1 MYILGTAFLLLGTI
15 MNAAVSIVNAST
27 VNTTMSTSSLQAV
40 QSSKT
45 ASLNSSS
52 NSNSTSTAESRAD
65 SKSELQSATSSSA
78 LSEGSSKSMSETA
91 KASSSQSLNS
101 VASKSD
107 SQTMKSEASVS
118 PRQNLAAA
126 SSVNT
131 PTSGKI
137 GETTITTDSGVGKF
151 IEPHFQTKD
160 GDIVYCYDW
169 QKQAPDQIGTLYNQ
183 YKFYDGMQSVTGDQT
198 KVNKVAAALEAGYHK
213 DASTNTYNVAP
224 QFQNV
229 AQQSFNAAKKD
240 PNLTG
245 TFDPSTYTLGDFE
258 RDVTQSVI
266 WYLDG
271 ASDGPVTGSNLP
283 EGYLATHTELGKEIL
298 AYAENHPLD
307 QQTAYPTNVSVKDSN
322 GTVSD
327 SNPLVMDRNTKMS
340 QPFQLNNYNGSVAVT
355 DLPKGYEIV
364 DENGNPVSQVESGK
378 NYRVKYTGQSVPSN
392 TTANDVANKI
402 QAKASYESLKDSN
415 FFSAQMTNASPD
427 AVNPWQNMVNL
438 STIEN
443 SFNFPIVW
451 QNVSSSSSSSSSAV
465 SSSSQANTSSV
476 KSSSAV
482 SSSQASSSSVK
493 SSLAESS
500 SKSSSSSVK
509 SSLAESSS
517 KSSSNSVKSSTVS
530 SSQASSSN
538 VKSSAESS
546 SQASSNNVKSLA
558 VSSSKSSLNSVKS
571 STVSSSQASSSSVKS
586 GSAVSSSQA
595 SSNSVK
601 NSSAVSSSQK
611 NTSSTKQAVV
621 VGVHNNTNSGKGTG
635 HGQGE
640 GHGMPQTG
648 EAVATSLIA
657 AGVVLLAVAGTITFR
672 KRN

>member
-52 NSNSTSTAESRAD
+52 NNNSTSTAESRAD

-465 SSSSQANTSSV
+465 SSSKSSTSSVKGSSVVSSSKSSTSSVKSSSAVSSSKSSTSSVKSSSVVSSSKSSTSSV

-493 SSLAESS
+493 SSSAVSS
-500 SKSSSSSVK
+500 SQ
-509 SSLAESSS
+509 A
-517 KSSSNSVKSSTVS
+517 SSSNVKSSTVS

-538 VKSSAESS
+538 VKSSA
-546 SQASSNNVKSLA
+546 
-558 VSSSKSSLNSVKS
+558 VSSSP
-571 STVSSSQASSSSVKS
+571 STS
-586 GSAVSSSQA
+586 
-595 SSNSVK
+595 SVK
-601 NSSAVSSSQK
+601 NSSAVSNSQK
-611 NTSSTKQAVV
+611 NNTSSTKQAVV

-635 HGQGE
+635 HGE

-657 AGVVLLAVAGTITFR
+657 AGVVLLAAAGVITFR

>member
-1 MYILGTAFLLLGTI
+1 MNKKIHKLMYILGTAFLLLGTI

-65 SKSELQSATSSSA
+65 YKSELQSATSSVA

-131 PTSGKI
+131 PTSGKM

-271 ASDGPVTGSNLP
+271 APDGPVTGSNLP

-322 GTVSD
+322 GTVND

-392 TTANDVANKI
+392 ITANDVANKI

-415 FFSAQMTNASPD
+415 FFSAQMKNASPD

-443 SFNFPIVW
+443 SFNFSIVW
-451 QNVSSSSSSSSSAV
+451 QNVSSSSSSSSSTV
-465 SSSSQANTSSV
+465 SSSQASLSSVKSSSAVSNSQANSNSV

-482 SSSQASSSSVK
+482 SSSQANSSSVK
-493 SSLAESS
+493 SS
-500 SKSSSSSVK
+500 SV
-509 SSLAESSS
+509 A
-517 KSSSNSVKSSTVS
+517 
-530 SSQASSSN
+530 
-538 VKSSAESS
+538 
-546 SQASSNNVKSLA
+546 
-558 VSSSKSSLNSVKS
+558 
-571 STVSSSQASSSSVKS
+571 
-586 GSAVSSSQA
+586 
-595 SSNSVK
+595 
-601 NSSAVSSSQK
+601 SSQK

-621 VGVHNNTNSGKGTG
+621 VGAHNNTNSGKGTG

-657 AGVVLLAVAGTITFR
+657 AGVVLLAAAGVITFR

>member
-1 MYILGTAFLLLGTI
+1 MYILGTVFLLLGTI

-27 VNTTMSTSSLQAV
+27 VNAAMSTSSIQSV
-40 QSSKT
+40 KSSKT
-45 ASLNSSS
+45 VSLNSSS
-52 NSNSTSTAESRAD
+52 SSNSISTAESSAD

-78 LSEGSSKSMSETA
+78 LSEVSSRSMSENA
-91 KASSSQSLNS
+91 KYSSSQSLNS
-101 VASKSD
+101 IASKSD

-126 SSVNT
+126 SSVDT

-160 GDIVYCYDW
+160 GDIVYCYNW
-169 QKQAPDQIGTLYNQ
+169 QKQAPDEIGTLYNQ

-229 AQQSFNAAKKD
+229 AQQSFNAAKND
-240 PNLTG
+240 PSLTG
-245 TFDPSTYTLGDFE
+245 TFDPATYTLGDFE

-271 ASDGPVTGSNLP
+271 APDGPVTETDLP

-298 AYAENHPLD
+298 AYAKSHPLD
-307 QQTAYPTNVSVKDSN
+307 QQTAYPKNVSVKDSK
-322 GTVSD
+322 GTIND
-327 SNPLVMDRNTKMS
+327 SNPLVMDRDTKMS

-355 DLPKGYEIV
+355 NLPKGYEIV

-378 NYRVKYTGQSVPSN
+378 NYRVKYTGQSAPSN
-392 TTANDVANKI
+392 TTANNIANKI

-415 FFSAQMTNASPD
+415 FFSAQMTNSSPD
-427 AVNPWQNMVNL
+427 AVNPWQNLVNL

-451 QNVSSSSSSSSSAV
+451 QNTASSSSSSSSA
-465 SSSSQANTSSV
+465 SSSKSSSSSV
-476 KSSSAV
+476 KSSSVVSSSKSSSNSVKSSSVASSSQASSSSVKSSSVVSSSKSSSSSVKSSSVASSSQASSSSVKSSSVASSSKSSSSSVKSSSVV

-493 SSLAESS
+493 SS
-500 SKSSSSSVK
+500 SV
-509 SSLAESSS
+509 A
-517 KSSSNSVKSSTVS
+517 S

-538 VKSSAESS
+538 AKSS
-546 SQASSNNVKSLA
+546 
-558 VSSSKSSLNSVKS
+558 SV
-571 STVSSSQASSSSVKS
+571 ASSS
-586 GSAVSSSQA
+586 
-595 SSNSVK
+595 
-601 NSSAVSSSQK
+601 
-611 NTSSTKQAVV
+611 NTSSTNQAVV
-621 VGVHNNTNSGKGTG
+621 IGAHNNTNSGKGTG

-640 GHGMPQTG
+640 GYGMPQTG
-648 EAVATSLIA
+648 EAVATSLIVAGVILLAA
-657 AGVVLLAVAGTITFR
+657 AGATTLW

>member
-1 MYILGTAFLLLGTI
+1 MNKKIHKLMYILGTAFLLLGTI

-52 NSNSTSTAESRAD
+52 NNNSTSTAESRAD

-465 SSSSQANTSSV
+465 SSSKSSTSSVKGSSVVSSSKSSTSSVKSSSAVSSSKSSTSSVKSSSVVSSSKSSTSSV

-493 SSLAESS
+493 SSSAVSS
-500 SKSSSSSVK
+500 SQ
-509 SSLAESSS
+509 A
-517 KSSSNSVKSSTVS
+517 SSSNVKSSTVS

-538 VKSSAESS
+538 VKSSA
-546 SQASSNNVKSLA
+546 
-558 VSSSKSSLNSVKS
+558 VSSSP
-571 STVSSSQASSSSVKS
+571 STS
-586 GSAVSSSQA
+586 
-595 SSNSVK
+595 SVK
-601 NSSAVSSSQK
+601 NSSAVSNSQK
-611 NTSSTKQAVV
+611 NNTSSTKQAVV

-635 HGQGE
+635 HGE

-657 AGVVLLAVAGTITFR
+657 AGVVLLAAAGVITFR

>member
-1 MYILGTAFLLLGTI
+1 MNKKIHKLMYILGTAFLLLGTI

-52 NSNSTSTAESRAD
+52 NNNSTSTAESRAD

-465 SSSSQANTSSV
+465 SSSKSSTSSVKGSSVVSSSKSSTSSVKSSSAVSSSKSSTSSVKSSSVVSSSKSSTSSV

-493 SSLAESS
+493 SSSAVSS
-500 SKSSSSSVK
+500 SQ
-509 SSLAESSS
+509 A
-517 KSSSNSVKSSTVS
+517 SSSNVKSSTVS

-538 VKSSAESS
+538 VKSSA
-546 SQASSNNVKSLA
+546 
-558 VSSSKSSLNSVKS
+558 VSSSP
-571 STVSSSQASSSSVKS
+571 STS
-586 GSAVSSSQA
+586 
-595 SSNSVK
+595 SVK
-601 NSSAVSSSQK
+601 NSSAVSNSQK
-611 NTSSTKQAVV
+611 NNTSSTKQAVV

-635 HGQGE
+635 HGE

-657 AGVVLLAVAGTITFR
+657 AGIVLLAAAGAITLR

>member
-1 MYILGTAFLLLGTI
+1 MNKKIHKLMYILGTAFLLLGTI
-15 MNAAVSIVNAST
+15 TNAAVSIVNAST
-27 VNTTMSTSSLQAV
+27 VNTTIATSSLQAV

-65 SKSELQSATSSSA
+65 SKSELQSATSSVA
-78 LSEGSSKSMSETA
+78 LSKGSSKSMSETA
-91 KASSSQSLNS
+91 KDSSTQSLNS
-101 VASKSD
+101 VASKNG

-465 SSSSQANTSSV
+465 SSSKSSTSSVKGSSVVSSSKSSTSSVKSSSAVSSSKSSTSSVKSSSVVSSSKSSTSSV

-493 SSLAESS
+493 SSSAVSS
-500 SKSSSSSVK
+500 SQ
-509 SSLAESSS
+509 A
-517 KSSSNSVKSSTVS
+517 SSSNVKSSTVS

-538 VKSSAESS
+538 VKSSA
-546 SQASSNNVKSLA
+546 
-558 VSSSKSSLNSVKS
+558 VSSSP
-571 STVSSSQASSSSVKS
+571 STS
-586 GSAVSSSQA
+586 
-595 SSNSVK
+595 SVK
-601 NSSAVSSSQK
+601 NSSAVSNSQK
-611 NTSSTKQAVV
+611 NNTSSTKQAVV

-635 HGQGE
+635 HGE

-657 AGVVLLAVAGTITFR
+657 AGVVLLAAAGVITFR

>member
-1 MYILGTAFLLLGTI
+1 MNKKIHKLMYILGTAFLLLGTI

-52 NSNSTSTAESRAD
+52 NNNSTSTAESRAD

-465 SSSSQANTSSV
+465 SSSNSSTSSVKGSSVVSSSKSSTSSVKSSSAVSSSKSSTSSVKSSSVVSSSKSSTSSV

-493 SSLAESS
+493 SSSAVSS
-500 SKSSSSSVK
+500 SQ
-509 SSLAESSS
+509 A
-517 KSSSNSVKSSTVS
+517 SSSNVKSSTVS

-538 VKSSAESS
+538 VKSSA
-546 SQASSNNVKSLA
+546 
-558 VSSSKSSLNSVKS
+558 VSSSP
-571 STVSSSQASSSSVKS
+571 STS
-586 GSAVSSSQA
+586 
-595 SSNSVK
+595 SVK
-601 NSSAVSSSQK
+601 NSSAVSNSQK
-611 NTSSTKQAVV
+611 NNTSSTKQAVV

-635 HGQGE
+635 HGE

-657 AGVVLLAVAGTITFR
+657 AGVVLLAAAGVITFR

>member
-1 MYILGTAFLLLGTI
+1 MNKKIHKLMYILGTAFLLLGTI

-52 NSNSTSTAESRAD
+52 NNNSTSTAESRAD

-465 SSSSQANTSSV
+465 SSSNSSTSSVKGSSVVSSSKSSTSSVKSSSAVSSSNSSTSSVKSSSVVSSSKSSTSSV

-493 SSLAESS
+493 SSSAVSS
-500 SKSSSSSVK
+500 SQ
-509 SSLAESSS
+509 A
-517 KSSSNSVKSSTVS
+517 SSSNVKSSTVS

-538 VKSSAESS
+538 VKSSA
-546 SQASSNNVKSLA
+546 
-558 VSSSKSSLNSVKS
+558 VSSSP
-571 STVSSSQASSSSVKS
+571 STS
-586 GSAVSSSQA
+586 
-595 SSNSVK
+595 SVK
-601 NSSAVSSSQK
+601 NSSAVSNSQK
-611 NTSSTKQAVV
+611 NNTSSTKQAVV

-657 AGVVLLAVAGTITFR
+657 AGVVLLAAAGVITFR

>member
-1 MYILGTAFLLLGTI
+1 MNKKIHKLMYILGTAFLLLGTI

-78 LSEGSSKSMSETA
+78 LSEGSSRSMSETT

-107 SQTMKSEASVS
+107 SQTMKSETSVS

-240 PNLTG
+240 SNLTG
-245 TFDPSTYTLGDFE
+245 TFDPATYTLGDFE

-271 ASDGPVTGSNLP
+271 APDGPVTGSNLP

-322 GTVSD
+322 GTVND

-415 FFSAQMTNASPD
+415 FFSAQMTNASPN

-465 SSSSQANTSSV
+465 SSSKSSTSSVKGSSVVSSSKSSTSSVKSSSAVSSSKSSTSSVKSSSVVSSSKSSTSSV

-493 SSLAESS
+493 SSSAVSS
-500 SKSSSSSVK
+500 SQ
-509 SSLAESSS
+509 A
-517 KSSSNSVKSSTVS
+517 SSSNVKSSTVS

-538 VKSSAESS
+538 VKSSA
-546 SQASSNNVKSLA
+546 
-558 VSSSKSSLNSVKS
+558 VSSSP
-571 STVSSSQASSSSVKS
+571 STS
-586 GSAVSSSQA
+586 
-595 SSNSVK
+595 SVK
-601 NSSAVSSSQK
+601 NSSAVSNSQK
-611 NTSSTKQAVV
+611 NNTSSTKQAVV

-635 HGQGE
+635 HGE

-657 AGVVLLAVAGTITFR
+657 AGVVLLAAAGVITFR

>member
-1 MYILGTAFLLLGTI
+1 MNKKIHKLMYILGTAFLLLGTI

-52 NSNSTSTAESRAD
+52 NNNSTSTAESRAD

-392 TTANDVANKI
+392 ITANDVANKI

-465 SSSSQANTSSV
+465 SSSKSSTSSVKSSSVVSSSKSSTSSV

-493 SSLAESS
+493 SSSA
-500 SKSSSSSVK
+500 
-509 SSLAESSS
+509 
-517 KSSSNSVKSSTVS
+517 VS

-538 VKSSAESS
+538 VKSSA
-546 SQASSNNVKSLA
+546 V
-558 VSSSKSSLNSVKS
+558 
-571 STVSSSQASSSSVKS
+571 
-586 GSAVSSSQA
+586 
-595 SSNSVK
+595 SNSQK
-601 NSSAVSSSQK
+601 N

-635 HGQGE
+635 HGE

-657 AGVVLLAVAGTITFR
+657 TGVVLLAAAGVITFR

>member
-52 NSNSTSTAESRAD
+52 NNNSTSTAESRAD

-465 SSSSQANTSSV
+465 SSSNSSTSSVKGSSVVSSSKSSTSSVKSSSAVSSSNSSTSSVKSSSVVSSSKSSTSSV

-493 SSLAESS
+493 SSSAVSS
-500 SKSSSSSVK
+500 SQ
-509 SSLAESSS
+509 A
-517 KSSSNSVKSSTVS
+517 SSSNVKSSTVS

-538 VKSSAESS
+538 VKSSA
-546 SQASSNNVKSLA
+546 
-558 VSSSKSSLNSVKS
+558 VSSSP
-571 STVSSSQASSSSVKS
+571 STS
-586 GSAVSSSQA
+586 
-595 SSNSVK
+595 SVK
-601 NSSAVSSSQK
+601 NSSAVSNSQK
-611 NTSSTKQAVV
+611 NNTSSTKQAVV

-635 HGQGE
+635 HGE

-657 AGVVLLAVAGTITFR
+657 AGVVLLAAAGVITFR

>member
-1 MYILGTAFLLLGTI
+1 MNKKIHKLMYILGTAFLLLGTI

-65 SKSELQSATSSSA
+65 YKSELQSATSSVA

-131 PTSGKI
+131 PTSGKM

-271 ASDGPVTGSNLP
+271 APDGPVTGSNLP

-322 GTVSD
+322 GTVND

-392 TTANDVANKI
+392 TTANDK
-402 QAKASYESLKDSN
+402 LKQVMN
-415 FFSAQMTNASPD
+415 
-427 AVNPWQNMVNL
+427 
-438 STIEN
+438 
-443 SFNFPIVW
+443 
-451 QNVSSSSSSSSSAV
+451 
-465 SSSSQANTSSV
+465 
-476 KSSSAV
+476 
-482 SSSQASSSSVK
+482 
-493 SSLAESS
+493 
-500 SKSSSSSVK
+500 
-509 SSLAESSS
+509 
-517 KSSSNSVKSSTVS
+517 
-530 SSQASSSN
+530 
-538 VKSSAESS
+538 
-546 SQASSNNVKSLA
+546 
-558 VSSSKSSLNSVKS
+558 
-571 STVSSSQASSSSVKS
+571 
-586 GSAVSSSQA
+586 
-595 SSNSVK
+595 
-601 NSSAVSSSQK
+601 
-611 NTSSTKQAVV
+611 
-621 VGVHNNTNSGKGTG
+621 H
-635 HGQGE
+635 
-640 GHGMPQTG
+640 
-648 EAVATSLIA
+648 
-657 AGVVLLAVAGTITFR
+657 
-672 KRN
+672 

>member
-1 MYILGTAFLLLGTI
+1 MNKKIHKLMYILGTAFLLLGTI

-52 NSNSTSTAESRAD
+52 NNNSTSTAESRAD

-465 SSSSQANTSSV
+465 SSSNSSTSSVKGSSVVSSSKSSTSSVKSSSAVSSSNSSTSSVKSSSVVSSSKSSTSSV

-493 SSLAESS
+493 SSSA
-500 SKSSSSSVK
+500 
-509 SSLAESSS
+509 
-517 KSSSNSVKSSTVS
+517 VS

-538 VKSSAESS
+538 VKSSA
-546 SQASSNNVKSLA
+546 
-558 VSSSKSSLNSVKS
+558 VSSSP
-571 STVSSSQASSSSVKS
+571 STS
-586 GSAVSSSQA
+586 
-595 SSNSVK
+595 SVK
-601 NSSAVSSSQK
+601 NSSAVSNSQK
-611 NTSSTKQAVV
+611 NNTSSTKQAVV

-635 HGQGE
+635 HGE

-657 AGVVLLAVAGTITFR
+657 AGVVLLAAAGVITFR

>member
-1 MYILGTAFLLLGTI
+1 MNKKIHKLMYILGTAFLLLGTI
-15 MNAAVSIVNAST
+15 TNAAVSIVNAST
-27 VNTTMSTSSLQAV
+27 VNTTIATSSLQAV

-65 SKSELQSATSSSA
+65 SKSELQSATSSVA
-78 LSEGSSKSMSETA
+78 LSKGSSKSMSETA
-91 KASSSQSLNS
+91 KDSSTQSLNS
-101 VASKSD
+101 VASKNG

-465 SSSSQANTSSV
+465 SSSKSSTSSVKGSSVVSSSKSSTSSVKSSSVVSSSKSSTSSV

-493 SSLAESS
+493 SSSAVSS
-500 SKSSSSSVK
+500 SQ
-509 SSLAESSS
+509 A
-517 KSSSNSVKSSTVS
+517 SSSNVKSSTVS

-538 VKSSAESS
+538 VKSSA
-546 SQASSNNVKSLA
+546 
-558 VSSSKSSLNSVKS
+558 VSSSP
-571 STVSSSQASSSSVKS
+571 STS
-586 GSAVSSSQA
+586 
-595 SSNSVK
+595 SVK
-601 NSSAVSSSQK
+601 NSSAVSNSQK
-611 NTSSTKQAVV
+611 NNTSSTKQAVV

-635 HGQGE
+635 HGE

-657 AGVVLLAVAGTITFR
+657 AGVVLLAAAGVITFR

>member
-1 MYILGTAFLLLGTI
+1 MNQKIHKLMYILGTAFLLLGTI
-15 MNAAVSIVNAST
+15 TNAAVSIVNAST
-27 VNTTMSTSSLQAV
+27 VNTTMATSSLQAV

-65 SKSELQSATSSSA
+65 SKSESQLATSSVA
-78 LSEGSSKSMSETA
+78 LSKGSSKSMSETA
-91 KASSSQSLNS
+91 KASSTQPLNS
-101 VASKSD
+101 VASKSY

-118 PRQNLAAA
+118 PRQNLAAV

-240 PNLTG
+240 SNLTG

-271 ASDGPVTGSNLP
+271 APDGPVTGSNLP

-322 GTVSD
+322 GTVND

-378 NYRVKYTGQSVPSN
+378 NYRVKYIGQSVPSN

-415 FFSAQMTNASPD
+415 FFSAQMTNASPN

-451 QNVSSSSSSSSSAV
+451 QNVSSSSSSSSSV
-465 SSSSQANTSSV
+465 GSSSQASSSSVKSSSTVSSSQASSSSVKSSVGSSSQASSSSV

-493 SSLAESS
+493 S
-500 SKSSSSSVK
+500 
-509 SSLAESSS
+509 
-517 KSSSNSVKSSTVS
+517 
-530 SSQASSSN
+530 
-538 VKSSAESS
+538 
-546 SQASSNNVKSLA
+546 
-558 VSSSKSSLNSVKS
+558 
-571 STVSSSQASSSSVKS
+571 
-586 GSAVSSSQA
+586 GSAVSSSQ
-595 SSNSVK
+595 K
-601 NSSAVSSSQK
+601 D
-611 NTSSTKQAVV
+611 TSSTKQAVV

-635 HGQGE
+635 HGQGQGE

-657 AGVVLLAVAGTITFR
+657 AGVVLLAAAGVITFR

>member
-78 LSEGSSKSMSETA
+78 LSEGSSRSMSETT

-118 PRQNLAAA
+118 PRQNLAAT

-240 PNLTG
+240 SNLTG

-271 ASDGPVTGSNLP
+271 APDGPVTGSNLP

-298 AYAENHPLD
+298 AYAENYPLD

-322 GTVSD
+322 GTVND

-355 DLPKGYEIV
+355 DLPEGYEIV

-451 QNVSSSSSSSSSAV
+451 QNVSSSSSSSSSTVSSSQASSSSVKSSSAV
-465 SSSSQANTSSV
+465 SSSKSSSSSVKSSSAVSSSKSSSSSV

-482 SSSQASSSSVK
+482 SSSQANSSSVK
-493 SSLAESS
+493 SS
-500 SKSSSSSVK
+500 SV
-509 SSLAESSS
+509 A
-517 KSSSNSVKSSTVS
+517 
-530 SSQASSSN
+530 
-538 VKSSAESS
+538 
-546 SQASSNNVKSLA
+546 
-558 VSSSKSSLNSVKS
+558 
-571 STVSSSQASSSSVKS
+571 
-586 GSAVSSSQA
+586 
-595 SSNSVK
+595 
-601 NSSAVSSSQK
+601 SSQK

-621 VGVHNNTNSGKGTG
+621 VGAHNNTNSGKGTG

-640 GHGMPQTG
+640 DHGMPQTG

-657 AGVVLLAVAGTITFR
+657 AGVVLLAAAGVITFR

>member
-1 MYILGTAFLLLGTI
+1 M
-15 MNAAVSIVNAST
+15 
-27 VNTTMSTSSLQAV
+27 
-40 QSSKT
+40 
-45 ASLNSSS
+45 
-52 NSNSTSTAESRAD
+52 
-65 SKSELQSATSSSA
+65 
-78 LSEGSSKSMSETA
+78 
-91 KASSSQSLNS
+91 
-101 VASKSD
+101 
-107 SQTMKSEASVS
+107 
-118 PRQNLAAA
+118 
-126 SSVNT
+126 
-131 PTSGKI
+131 
-137 GETTITTDSGVGKF
+137 
-151 IEPHFQTKD
+151 
-160 GDIVYCYDW
+160 
-169 QKQAPDQIGTLYNQ
+169 
-183 YKFYDGMQSVTGDQT
+183 
-198 KVNKVAAALEAGYHK
+198 EAGYHK

-271 ASDGPVTGSNLP
+271 APDGPVTGSNLP

-322 GTVSD
+322 GTVND

-355 DLPKGYEIV
+355 DLPEGYEIV

-451 QNVSSSSSSSSSAV
+451 QNVSSSSSSSSS
-465 SSSSQANTSSV
+465 T
-476 KSSSAV
+476 V

-493 SSLAESS
+493 SSSAVSS

-509 SSLAESSS
+509 SS
-517 KSSSNSVKSSTVS
+517 SVVS
-530 SSQASSSN
+530 SSQAN
-538 VKSSAESS
+538 
-546 SQASSNNVKSLA
+546 
-558 VSSSKSSLNSVKS
+558 
-571 STVSSSQASSSSVKS
+571 SSSVKS
-586 GSAVSSSQA
+586 SSVA
-595 SSNSVK
+595 
-601 NSSAVSSSQK
+601 SSQK

-621 VGVHNNTNSGKGTG
+621 VGAHNNTNSGKGTG

-657 AGVVLLAVAGTITFR
+657 AGVVLLAAAGVITFR

>member
-15 MNAAVSIVNAST
+15 TNAAVSIVNAST
-27 VNTTMSTSSLQAV
+27 VNTTMATSSLQAV

-52 NSNSTSTAESRAD
+52 NNNSTSTAESRAD

-465 SSSSQANTSSV
+465 SSSNSSTSSVKGSSVVSSSKSSTSSVKSSSAVSSSNSSTSSVKSSSVVSSSKSSTSSV

-493 SSLAESS
+493 SSSAVSS
-500 SKSSSSSVK
+500 SQ
-509 SSLAESSS
+509 A
-517 KSSSNSVKSSTVS
+517 SSSNVKSSTVS

-538 VKSSAESS
+538 VKSSA
-546 SQASSNNVKSLA
+546 
-558 VSSSKSSLNSVKS
+558 VSSSP
-571 STVSSSQASSSSVKS
+571 STS
-586 GSAVSSSQA
+586 
-595 SSNSVK
+595 SVK
-601 NSSAVSSSQK
+601 NSSAVSNSQK
-611 NTSSTKQAVV
+611 NNTSSTKQAVV

-635 HGQGE
+635 HGE

-657 AGVVLLAVAGTITFR
+657 AGVVLLAAAGVITFR

>member
-1 MYILGTAFLLLGTI
+1 MNKKIHKLMYILGTAFLLLGTI
-15 MNAAVSIVNAST
+15 TNAAVSIVNAST
-27 VNTTMSTSSLQAV
+27 VNTTIATSSLQAV

-65 SKSELQSATSSSA
+65 SKSELQSATSSVA
-78 LSEGSSKSMSETA
+78 LSKGSSKSMSETA
-91 KASSSQSLNS
+91 KDSSTQSLNS
-101 VASKSD
+101 VASKNG

-465 SSSSQANTSSV
+465 SSSKSSTSSVKGSSVVSSSKSSTSSV

-482 SSSQASSSSVK
+482 SSSP
-493 SSLAESS
+493 
-500 SKSSSSSVK
+500 
-509 SSLAESSS
+509 
-517 KSSSNSVKSSTVS
+517 
-530 SSQASSSN
+530 
-538 VKSSAESS
+538 
-546 SQASSNNVKSLA
+546 
-558 VSSSKSSLNSVKS
+558 
-571 STVSSSQASSSSVKS
+571 
-586 GSAVSSSQA
+586 
-595 SSNSVK
+595 
-601 NSSAVSSSQK
+601 
-611 NTSSTKQAVV
+611 
-621 VGVHNNTNSGKGTG
+621 
-635 HGQGE
+635 
-640 GHGMPQTG
+640 M
-648 EAVATSLIA
+648 
-657 AGVVLLAVAGTITFR
+657 
-672 KRN
+672 

>member
-1 MYILGTAFLLLGTI
+1 MNKKIHKLMYILGTAFLLLGTI
-15 MNAAVSIVNAST
+15 TNAAVSIVNAST
-27 VNTTMSTSSLQAV
+27 VNTTIATSSLQAV

-465 SSSSQANTSSV
+465 SSSKSSTSSVKGSSVVSSSKSSTSSVKSSSVVSSSKSSTSSV

-493 SSLAESS
+493 SSSAVSS
-500 SKSSSSSVK
+500 SQ
-509 SSLAESSS
+509 A
-517 KSSSNSVKSSTVS
+517 SSSNVKSSTVS

-538 VKSSAESS
+538 VKSSA
-546 SQASSNNVKSLA
+546 
-558 VSSSKSSLNSVKS
+558 VSSSP
-571 STVSSSQASSSSVKS
+571 STS
-586 GSAVSSSQA
+586 
-595 SSNSVK
+595 SVK
-601 NSSAVSSSQK
+601 NSSAVSNSQK
-611 NTSSTKQAVV
+611 NNTSSTKQAVV

-635 HGQGE
+635 HGE

-657 AGVVLLAVAGTITFR
+657 AGVVLLAAAGVITFR

>member
-1 MYILGTAFLLLGTI
+1 MNKKIHKLMYILGTAFLLLGTI

-45 ASLNSSS
+45 ASLNSNS
-52 NSNSTSTAESRAD
+52 NNNSTSTAESRAD

-465 SSSSQANTSSV
+465 SSSKSSTSSVKGSSVVSSSKSSTSSVKSSSAVSSSKSSTSSVKSSSVVSSSKSSTSSV

-493 SSLAESS
+493 SSSAVSS
-500 SKSSSSSVK
+500 SQ
-509 SSLAESSS
+509 A
-517 KSSSNSVKSSTVS
+517 SSSNVKSSTVS

-538 VKSSAESS
+538 VKSSA
-546 SQASSNNVKSLA
+546 
-558 VSSSKSSLNSVKS
+558 VSSSP
-571 STVSSSQASSSSVKS
+571 STS
-586 GSAVSSSQA
+586 
-595 SSNSVK
+595 SVK
-601 NSSAVSSSQK
+601 NSSAVSNSQK
-611 NTSSTKQAVV
+611 NNTSSTKQAVV

-635 HGQGE
+635 HGE

-657 AGVVLLAVAGTITFR
+657 AGVVLLAAAGAITLR

>member
-1 MYILGTAFLLLGTI
+1 M
-15 MNAAVSIVNAST
+15 
-27 VNTTMSTSSLQAV
+27 
-40 QSSKT
+40 
-45 ASLNSSS
+45 
-52 NSNSTSTAESRAD
+52 
-65 SKSELQSATSSSA
+65 
-78 LSEGSSKSMSETA
+78 
-91 KASSSQSLNS
+91 
-101 VASKSD
+101 
-107 SQTMKSEASVS
+107 
-118 PRQNLAAA
+118 
-126 SSVNT
+126 
-131 PTSGKI
+131 
-137 GETTITTDSGVGKF
+137 
-151 IEPHFQTKD
+151 
-160 GDIVYCYDW
+160 
-169 QKQAPDQIGTLYNQ
+169 
-183 YKFYDGMQSVTGDQT
+183 
-198 KVNKVAAALEAGYHK
+198 
-213 DASTNTYNVAP
+213 
-224 QFQNV
+224 
-229 AQQSFNAAKKD
+229 
-240 PNLTG
+240 
-245 TFDPSTYTLGDFE
+245 
-258 RDVTQSVI
+258 
-266 WYLDG
+266 
-271 ASDGPVTGSNLP
+271 GSNLP

-465 SSSSQANTSSV
+465 SSSNSSTSSVKGSSVVSSSKSSTSSVKSSSAVSSSNSSTSSVKSSSVVSSSKSSTSSV

-493 SSLAESS
+493 SSSAVSS
-500 SKSSSSSVK
+500 SQ
-509 SSLAESSS
+509 A
-517 KSSSNSVKSSTVS
+517 SSSNVKSSTVS

-538 VKSSAESS
+538 VKSSA
-546 SQASSNNVKSLA
+546 
-558 VSSSKSSLNSVKS
+558 VSSSP
-571 STVSSSQASSSSVKS
+571 STS
-586 GSAVSSSQA
+586 
-595 SSNSVK
+595 SVK
-601 NSSAVSSSQK
+601 NSSAVSNSQK
-611 NTSSTKQAVV
+611 NNTSSTKQAVV

-635 HGQGE
+635 HGE

-657 AGVVLLAVAGTITFR
+657 AGVVLLAAAGVITFR

>member
-1 MYILGTAFLLLGTI
+1 MNKKIHKLMYILGTAFLLLGTI

-78 LSEGSSKSMSETA
+78 LSEGSSRSMSETT

-101 VASKSD
+101 VANKSD

-213 DASTNTYNVAP
+213 DTSTNTYNVAP

-271 ASDGPVTGSNLP
+271 APDGPVTGSNLP

-465 SSSSQANTSSV
+465 SSSKSSTSSVKGSSVVSSSKSSTSSVKSSSAVSSSKSSTSSVKSSSVVSSSKSSTSSV

-493 SSLAESS
+493 SSSAVSS
-500 SKSSSSSVK
+500 SQ
-509 SSLAESSS
+509 A
-517 KSSSNSVKSSTVS
+517 SSSNVKSSTVS

-538 VKSSAESS
+538 VKSSA
-546 SQASSNNVKSLA
+546 
-558 VSSSKSSLNSVKS
+558 VSSSP
-571 STVSSSQASSSSVKS
+571 STS
-586 GSAVSSSQA
+586 
-595 SSNSVK
+595 SVK
-601 NSSAVSSSQK
+601 NSSAVSNSQK
-611 NTSSTKQAVV
+611 NNTSSTKQAVV

-635 HGQGE
+635 HGE

-657 AGVVLLAVAGTITFR
+657 AGVVLLAAAGVITFR

>member
-1 MYILGTAFLLLGTI
+1 MNKKIHKLMYILGTAFLLLGTI

-52 NSNSTSTAESRAD
+52 NNNSTSTAESRAD

-465 SSSSQANTSSV
+465 SSSKSSTSSVKGSSVVSSSKSSTSSVKSSSVVSSSKSSTSSV

-493 SSLAESS
+493 SSSAVSS
-500 SKSSSSSVK
+500 SQ
-509 SSLAESSS
+509 A
-517 KSSSNSVKSSTVS
+517 SSSNVKSSTVS

-538 VKSSAESS
+538 VKSSA
-546 SQASSNNVKSLA
+546 
-558 VSSSKSSLNSVKS
+558 VSSSP
-571 STVSSSQASSSSVKS
+571 STS
-586 GSAVSSSQA
+586 
-595 SSNSVK
+595 SVK
-601 NSSAVSSSQK
+601 NSSAVSNSQK
-611 NTSSTKQAVV
+611 NNTSSTKQAVV

-635 HGQGE
+635 HGE

-657 AGVVLLAVAGTITFR
+657 AGVVLLAAAGVITFR

>member
-1 MYILGTAFLLLGTI
+1 MNKKIHKLMYILGTAFLLLGTI

-52 NSNSTSTAESRAD
+52 NNNSTSTAESRAD

-465 SSSSQANTSSV
+465 SSSNSSTSSVKGSSVVSSSKSSTSSVKSSSAVSSSNSSTSSVKSSSVVSSSKSSTSSV

-493 SSLAESS
+493 SSSAVSS
-500 SKSSSSSVK
+500 SQ
-509 SSLAESSS
+509 A
-517 KSSSNSVKSSTVS
+517 SSSNVKSSTVS

-538 VKSSAESS
+538 VKSSA
-546 SQASSNNVKSLA
+546 
-558 VSSSKSSLNSVKS
+558 VSSSP
-571 STVSSSQASSSSVKS
+571 STS
-586 GSAVSSSQA
+586 
-595 SSNSVK
+595 SVK
-601 NSSAVSSSQK
+601 NSSAVSNSQK
-611 NTSSTKQAVV
+611 NNTSSTKQAVV

-635 HGQGE
+635 HGE

-657 AGVVLLAVAGTITFR
+657 AGVVLLAAAGVITFR

>member
-1 MYILGTAFLLLGTI
+1 MNKKIHKLMYILGTAFLLLGTI

-52 NSNSTSTAESRAD
+52 NNNSTSTAESCAD

-465 SSSSQANTSSV
+465 SSSKSSTSSVKGSSVVSSSKSSTSSVKSSSAVSSSKSSTSSVKSSSVVSSSKSSTSSV

-493 SSLAESS
+493 SSSAVSS
-500 SKSSSSSVK
+500 SQ
-509 SSLAESSS
+509 A
-517 KSSSNSVKSSTVS
+517 SSSNVKSSTVS

-538 VKSSAESS
+538 VKSSA
-546 SQASSNNVKSLA
+546 
-558 VSSSKSSLNSVKS
+558 VSSSP
-571 STVSSSQASSSSVKS
+571 STS
-586 GSAVSSSQA
+586 
-595 SSNSVK
+595 SVK
-601 NSSAVSSSQK
+601 NSSAVSNSQK
-611 NTSSTKQAVV
+611 NNTSSTKQAVV

-635 HGQGE
+635 HGE

-657 AGVVLLAVAGTITFR
+657 AGVVLLAAAGVITFR

>member
-1 MYILGTAFLLLGTI
+1 MNQKIHKLMYILGTAFLLLGTI
-15 MNAAVSIVNAST
+15 TNAAVSIVNAST
-27 VNTTMSTSSLQAV
+27 VNTTIATSSLQAV

-52 NSNSTSTAESRAD
+52 NSNSTLTAESRAD
-65 SKSELQSATSSSA
+65 SKSELQSATSSVA
-78 LSEGSSKSMSETA
+78 LSKGSSKSMSETA
-91 KASSSQSLNS
+91 KDSSTQSLNS
-101 VASKSD
+101 VASKND

-271 ASDGPVTGSNLP
+271 APDGPVTGSNLP

-322 GTVSD
+322 GTVND

-451 QNVSSSSSSSSSAV
+451 QNVSSSSSSSSSV
-465 SSSSQANTSSV
+465 G
-476 KSSSAV
+476 

-493 SSLAESS
+493 S
-500 SKSSSSSVK
+500 
-509 SSLAESSS
+509 
-517 KSSSNSVKSSTVS
+517 
-530 SSQASSSN
+530 
-538 VKSSAESS
+538 
-546 SQASSNNVKSLA
+546 
-558 VSSSKSSLNSVKS
+558 S

-586 GSAVSSSQA
+586 NSAVSSSKSSSSSVKSSSAVSSSQA
-595 SSNSVK
+595 NSSSVK
-601 NSSAVSSSQK
+601 SSAVSSSQK
-611 NTSSTKQAVV
+611 NTSLTKQAVV
-621 VGVHNNTNSGKGTG
+621 VGAHNNTNSGKGTG
-635 HGQGE
+635 HDQGE

>member
-1 MYILGTAFLLLGTI
+1 MNQKIHKLMYILGTAFLLLGTI
-15 MNAAVSIVNAST
+15 TNAAVSIVNAST
-27 VNTTMSTSSLQAV
+27 VNTTMATSSLQAV

-78 LSEGSSKSMSETA
+78 LSEGSSRSMSETT

-107 SQTMKSEASVS
+107 SQTMKSETSVS

-240 PNLTG
+240 SNLTG
-245 TFDPSTYTLGDFE
+245 TFDPATYTLGDFE

-271 ASDGPVTGSNLP
+271 APDGPVTGSNLP

-322 GTVSD
+322 GTVND

-415 FFSAQMTNASPD
+415 FFSAQMTNASPN

-451 QNVSSSSSSSSSAV
+451 QNVSSSSSSSSSV
-465 SSSSQANTSSV
+465 G
-476 KSSSAV
+476 

-493 SSLAESS
+493 S
-500 SKSSSSSVK
+500 
-509 SSLAESSS
+509 
-517 KSSSNSVKSSTVS
+517 
-530 SSQASSSN
+530 
-538 VKSSAESS
+538 
-546 SQASSNNVKSLA
+546 
-558 VSSSKSSLNSVKS
+558 S

-586 GSAVSSSQA
+586 NSAVSSSKSSSSSVKSSSAVSSSQA
-595 SSNSVK
+595 NSSSVK
-601 NSSAVSSSQK
+601 SSAVSSSQK
-611 NTSSTKQAVV
+611 NTSLTKQAVV
-621 VGVHNNTNSGKGTG
+621 VGAHNNTNSGKGTG
-635 HGQGE
+635 HDQGE

>member
-1 MYILGTAFLLLGTI
+1 MNQKIHKLMYILGTAFLLLGTI
-15 MNAAVSIVNAST
+15 TNAAVSIVNAST
-27 VNTTMSTSSLQAV
+27 VNTTMATSSLQAV

-78 LSEGSSKSMSETA
+78 LSEGSSRSMSETT

-107 SQTMKSEASVS
+107 SQTMKSETSVS

-240 PNLTG
+240 SNLTG
-245 TFDPSTYTLGDFE
+245 TFDPATYTLGDFE

-271 ASDGPVTGSNLP
+271 APDGPVTGSNLP

-322 GTVSD
+322 GTVND

-451 QNVSSSSSSSSSAV
+451 QNVSSSSSSSSSV
-465 SSSSQANTSSV
+465 G
-476 KSSSAV
+476 

-493 SSLAESS
+493 S
-500 SKSSSSSVK
+500 
-509 SSLAESSS
+509 
-517 KSSSNSVKSSTVS
+517 
-530 SSQASSSN
+530 
-538 VKSSAESS
+538 
-546 SQASSNNVKSLA
+546 
-558 VSSSKSSLNSVKS
+558 S

-586 GSAVSSSQA
+586 NSAVSSSKSSSSSVKSSSAVSSSQA
-595 SSNSVK
+595 NSSSVK
-601 NSSAVSSSQK
+601 SSAVSSSQK
-611 NTSSTKQAVV
+611 NTSLTKQAVV
-621 VGVHNNTNSGKGTG
+621 VGAHNNTNSGKGTG
-635 HGQGE
+635 HDQGE

>member
-15 MNAAVSIVNAST
+15 TNAAVSIVNAST
-27 VNTTMSTSSLQAV
+27 VNTTIATSSLQAV

-65 SKSELQSATSSSA
+65 SKSELQSATSSVA
-78 LSEGSSKSMSETA
+78 LSKGSSKSMSETA
-91 KASSSQSLNS
+91 KDSSTQSLNS
-101 VASKSD
+101 VASKNG

-465 SSSSQANTSSV
+465 SSSKSSTSSVKGSSVVSSSKSSTSSVKSSSVVSSSKSSTSSV

-493 SSLAESS
+493 SSSAVSS
-500 SKSSSSSVK
+500 SQ
-509 SSLAESSS
+509 A
-517 KSSSNSVKSSTVS
+517 SSSNVKSSTVS

-538 VKSSAESS
+538 VKSSA
-546 SQASSNNVKSLA
+546 
-558 VSSSKSSLNSVKS
+558 VSSSP
-571 STVSSSQASSSSVKS
+571 STS
-586 GSAVSSSQA
+586 
-595 SSNSVK
+595 SVK
-601 NSSAVSSSQK
+601 NSSAVSNSQK
-611 NTSSTKQAVV
+611 NNTSSTKQAVV

-635 HGQGE
+635 HGE

-657 AGVVLLAVAGTITFR
+657 AGVVLLAAAGVITFR

>member
-1 MYILGTAFLLLGTI
+1 MNQKIHKLMYILGTAFLLLGTI
-15 MNAAVSIVNAST
+15 TNAAVSIVNAST
-27 VNTTMSTSSLQAV
+27 VNTTIATSSLQAV

-52 NSNSTSTAESRAD
+52 NSNSTLTAESRAD
-65 SKSELQSATSSSA
+65 SKSELQSATSSVA
-78 LSEGSSKSMSETA
+78 LSKGSSKSMSETA
-91 KASSSQSLNS
+91 KDSSTQSLNS
-101 VASKSD
+101 VASKND

-271 ASDGPVTGSNLP
+271 APDGPVTGSNLP

-322 GTVSD
+322 GTVND

-415 FFSAQMTNASPD
+415 FFSAQMTNASPN

-451 QNVSSSSSSSSSAV
+451 QNVSSSSSSSSSV
-465 SSSSQANTSSV
+465 G
-476 KSSSAV
+476 

-493 SSLAESS
+493 S
-500 SKSSSSSVK
+500 
-509 SSLAESSS
+509 
-517 KSSSNSVKSSTVS
+517 
-530 SSQASSSN
+530 
-538 VKSSAESS
+538 
-546 SQASSNNVKSLA
+546 
-558 VSSSKSSLNSVKS
+558 S

-586 GSAVSSSQA
+586 NSAVSSSKSSSSSVKSSSAVSSSQA
-595 SSNSVK
+595 NSSSVK
-601 NSSAVSSSQK
+601 SSAVSSSQK
-611 NTSSTKQAVV
+611 NTSLTKQAVV
-621 VGVHNNTNSGKGTG
+621 VGAHNNTNSGKGTG
-635 HGQGE
+635 HDQGE

>member
-1 MYILGTAFLLLGTI
+1 MNKKIHKLMYILGTAFLLLGTI

-52 NSNSTSTAESRAD
+52 NNNSTSTAESRAD

-465 SSSSQANTSSV
+465 SSSNSSTSSVKGSSVVSSSKSSTSSVKSSSAVSSSNSSTSSVKSSSVVSSSKSSTSSV

-482 SSSQASSSSVK
+482 SSSQASSRSVK
-493 SSLAESS
+493 SSSAVSS
-500 SKSSSSSVK
+500 SQ
-509 SSLAESSS
+509 A
-517 KSSSNSVKSSTVS
+517 SSSNVKSSTVS

-538 VKSSAESS
+538 VKSSA
-546 SQASSNNVKSLA
+546 
-558 VSSSKSSLNSVKS
+558 VSSSP
-571 STVSSSQASSSSVKS
+571 STS
-586 GSAVSSSQA
+586 
-595 SSNSVK
+595 SVK
-601 NSSAVSSSQK
+601 NSSAVSNSQK
-611 NTSSTKQAVV
+611 NNTSSTKQAVV

-635 HGQGE
+635 HGE

-657 AGVVLLAVAGTITFR
+657 AGVVLLAAAGVITFR

>member
-78 LSEGSSKSMSETA
+78 LSEGSSRSMSETT

-107 SQTMKSEASVS
+107 SQTMKSETSVS

-240 PNLTG
+240 SNLTG
-245 TFDPSTYTLGDFE
+245 TFDPATYTLGDFE

-271 ASDGPVTGSNLP
+271 APDGPVTGSNLP

-322 GTVSD
+322 GTVND

-415 FFSAQMTNASPD
+415 FFSAQMTNASPN

-465 SSSSQANTSSV
+465 SSSKSSTSSVKGSSVVSSSKSSTSSVKSSSAVSSSKSSTSSVKSSSVVSSSKSSTSSV

-493 SSLAESS
+493 SSSAVSS
-500 SKSSSSSVK
+500 SQ
-509 SSLAESSS
+509 A
-517 KSSSNSVKSSTVS
+517 SSSNVKSSTVS

-538 VKSSAESS
+538 VKSSA
-546 SQASSNNVKSLA
+546 
-558 VSSSKSSLNSVKS
+558 VSSSP
-571 STVSSSQASSSSVKS
+571 STS
-586 GSAVSSSQA
+586 
-595 SSNSVK
+595 SVK
-601 NSSAVSSSQK
+601 NSSAVSNSQK
-611 NTSSTKQAVV
+611 NNTSSTKQAVV

-635 HGQGE
+635 HGE

-657 AGVVLLAVAGTITFR
+657 AGVVLLAAAGVITFR

>member
-45 ASLNSSS
+45 ASLNSNS
-52 NSNSTSTAESRAD
+52 NNNSTSTAESRAD

-465 SSSSQANTSSV
+465 SSSNSSTSSVKGSSVVSSSKSSTSSVKSSSAVSSSNSSTSSVKSSSVVSSSKSSTSSV

-493 SSLAESS
+493 SSSAVSS
-500 SKSSSSSVK
+500 SQ
-509 SSLAESSS
+509 A
-517 KSSSNSVKSSTVS
+517 SSSNVKSSTVS

-538 VKSSAESS
+538 VKSSA
-546 SQASSNNVKSLA
+546 
-558 VSSSKSSLNSVKS
+558 VSSSP
-571 STVSSSQASSSSVKS
+571 STS
-586 GSAVSSSQA
+586 
-595 SSNSVK
+595 SVK
-601 NSSAVSSSQK
+601 NSSAVSNSQK
-611 NTSSTKQAVV
+611 NNTSSTKQAVV

-635 HGQGE
+635 HGE

-657 AGVVLLAVAGTITFR
+657 AGVVLLAAAGVITFR

>member
-15 MNAAVSIVNAST
+15 TNAAVSIVNAST
-27 VNTTMSTSSLQAV
+27 VNTTMATSSLQAV

-52 NSNSTSTAESRAD
+52 NNNSTSTAESRAD

-465 SSSSQANTSSV
+465 SSSKSSTSSVKGSSVVSSSKSSTSSVKSSSAVSSSNSSTSSVKSSSVVSSSKSSTSSV

-493 SSLAESS
+493 SSSAVSS
-500 SKSSSSSVK
+500 SQ
-509 SSLAESSS
+509 A
-517 KSSSNSVKSSTVS
+517 SSSNVKSSTVS

-538 VKSSAESS
+538 VKSSA
-546 SQASSNNVKSLA
+546 
-558 VSSSKSSLNSVKS
+558 VSSSP
-571 STVSSSQASSSSVKS
+571 STS
-586 GSAVSSSQA
+586 
-595 SSNSVK
+595 SVK
-601 NSSAVSSSQK
+601 NSSAVSNSQK
-611 NTSSTKQAVV
+611 NNTSSTKQAVV

-635 HGQGE
+635 HGE

-657 AGVVLLAVAGTITFR
+657 AGVVLLAAAGVITFR

>member
-1 MYILGTAFLLLGTI
+1 MNKKIHKLMYILGTAFLLLGTI
-15 MNAAVSIVNAST
+15 TNAAVSIVNAST
-27 VNTTMSTSSLQAV
+27 VNTTIATSSLQAV

-52 NSNSTSTAESRAD
+52 NNNSTSTAESRAD
-65 SKSELQSATSSSA
+65 SKSELQSATSSVA
-78 LSEGSSKSMSETA
+78 LSKGSSKSMSETA
-91 KASSSQSLNS
+91 KDSSTQSLNS
-101 VASKSD
+101 VASKNG

-465 SSSSQANTSSV
+465 SSSKSSTSSVKGSSVVSSSKSSTSSVKSSSVVSSSKSSTSSV

-493 SSLAESS
+493 SSSAVSS
-500 SKSSSSSVK
+500 SQ
-509 SSLAESSS
+509 A
-517 KSSSNSVKSSTVS
+517 SSSNVKSSTVS

-538 VKSSAESS
+538 VKSSA
-546 SQASSNNVKSLA
+546 
-558 VSSSKSSLNSVKS
+558 VSSSP
-571 STVSSSQASSSSVKS
+571 STS
-586 GSAVSSSQA
+586 
-595 SSNSVK
+595 SVK
-601 NSSAVSSSQK
+601 NSSAVSNSQK
-611 NTSSTKQAVV
+611 NNTSSTKQAVV

-635 HGQGE
+635 HGE

-657 AGVVLLAVAGTITFR
+657 AGVVLLAAAGVITFR